1 MFYGFVSLAA
11 RLLSAGDRL
20 SFWDFVTAIMR
31 AERVVIVGVVVSV
44 GVGVE
49 W

>member
-1 MFYGFVSLAA
+1 MKESL
-11 RLLSAGDRL
+11 S
-20 SFWDFVTAIMR
+20 SWDLVTAMVR
-31 AERVVIVGVVVSV
+31 AEGVEIVGVVVSV